1 MKIPGGEQILPSQN
15 VPLCCIVYVKL
26 VVKSKTADMR
36 ESVKT
41 E

>member
-1 MKIPGGEQILPSQN
+1 MKIPGGEKILPSQN

-26 VVKSKTADMR
+26 VFKSKTADIK

-41 E
+41 G